1 MGDRANFGF
10 TQSNGNT
17 IVVYGH
23 WAGGGM
29 LDLLARAVDKA
40 RPRWDDESY
49 ATRIA
54 ISNLIKDEW
63 TSETGWGMQVNQ
75 RSDNEHKIP
84 VINFSKGE
92 FSLHEEATFSDDNK
106 IKGVQDEP
114 LFTMS
119 LDSFVT
125 KYAQELILID

>member
-10 TQSNGNT
+10 TQSNGDT

-23 WAGGGM
+23 WAGNGM
-29 LDLLARAVDKA
+29 LDLLARAVEKA
-40 RPRWDDESY
+40 RSRWNDESY

-54 ISNLIKDEW
+54 ISNLIQDEW
-63 TSETGWGMQVNQ
+63 ASETGWGLQVNQ

-84 VINFSKGE
+84 IINFDKNE
-92 FSLHEEATFSDDNK
+92 FSLHEEATFSDNNK
-106 IKGVQDEP
+106 IKGVKDEP

-119 LDSFVT
+119 LDAFIS
-125 KYAQELILID
+125 KYAQELILN